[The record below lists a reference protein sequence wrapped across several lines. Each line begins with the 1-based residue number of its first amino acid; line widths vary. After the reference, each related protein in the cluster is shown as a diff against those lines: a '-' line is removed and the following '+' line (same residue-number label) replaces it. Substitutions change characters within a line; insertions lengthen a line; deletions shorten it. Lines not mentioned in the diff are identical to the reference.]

1 MKMHG
6 KKGMKRKKTQHNL
19 IRGES
24 ESHKRSTLL
33 RHWLYVGIVINAVK
47 SQHCFLRTLFFLIS
61 IFKHLHAP
69 VFLFFQHGF

>member
-6 KKGMKRKKTQHNL
+6 KKGMKRKKKKKTQHNL

-33 RHWLYVGIVINAVK
+33 KHWLYVGIVINAVK
-47 SQHCFLRTLFFLIS
+47 SQHCFLQ
-61 IFKHLHAP
+61 A
-69 VFLFFQHGF
+69 FLF